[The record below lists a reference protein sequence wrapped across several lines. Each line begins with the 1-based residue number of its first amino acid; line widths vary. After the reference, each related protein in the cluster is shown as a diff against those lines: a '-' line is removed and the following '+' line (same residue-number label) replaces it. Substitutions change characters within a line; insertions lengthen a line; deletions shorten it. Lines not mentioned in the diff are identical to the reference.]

1 MAEEKINVYQNPLVQ
16 RYSSEEMLRNFS
28 PQRRGE
34 IYRELWIALAEAE
47 RELGLPI
54 TEEQIEEMRRHKSDI
69 DFEEIAREER
79 RIRHDVMAHIRI
91 FGSQCPK
98 AKPIIHLGATSAF
111 VGDNADLI
119 QMRDGLKILRARLVN
134 LIAALRDFALRYRDL
149 PTLGFTHF
157 QPAQPTTVG
166 KRATLWLQ
174 DFVMDYHEIVGRIE
188 SLKFRG
194 VKGTTGTQASFV
206 RLFGGDEE
214 KVKRLDQMITRKMG
228 FSESFIVTGQTY
240 TRKVDA
246 QIASALS
253 GIAQSAHKFSNDIR
267 LLQHLGEVE
276 EPFGKSQVG
285 SSAMA
290 YKRNPMRCERIGA
303 LSRYVITLAQ
313 SPYFTA
319 ASQWLERTLDD
330 SANKRLSI
338 PELFLATDAVLLV
351 CINVAQGLKVY
362 PEVIRRHLEEKL
374 PFIATEDILMESV
387 RRGGDRQELHERI
400 RGYAMEV
407 TLQMRSGGENDLLE
421 RIAAD
426 SSFGLSMEELRE
438 MMIPGRFVGRAP
450 SQVVEFI
457 EREVD
462 PIIQRDRE
470 LIGAG
475 VELKV

>member
-1 MAEEKINVYQNPLVQ
+1 MNVYQNPLVE
-16 RYSSEEMLRNFS
+16 RYASEEMLWNFS
-28 PQRRGE
+28 PRRRCE

-54 TEEQIEEMRRHKSDI
+54 SAEQIEEMRKHKEDI
-69 DFEEIAREER
+69 DFDLIAREER
-79 RIRHDVMAHIRI
+79 RIRHDVMAHIRV

-119 QMRDGLKILRARLVN
+119 QMRDGLEILRVRLIN
-134 LIAALRDFALRYRDL
+134 LIAALRDFAMRYRDL
-149 PTLGFTHF
+149 VTLGFTHF

-174 DFVMDYHEIVGRIE
+174 DFLLDYHELEHRIK

-194 VKGTTGTQASFV
+194 VKGTTGTQASFM
-206 RLFGGDEE
+206 RLFDGDGE
-214 KVKRLDQMITRKMG
+214 KVKRLDQLVTRKMG
-228 FSESFIVTGQTY
+228 FSESFPVTGQTY
-240 TRKVDA
+240 PRKVDS
-246 QIASALS
+246 QIASTLS

-267 LLQHLGEVE
+267 LLQHLKEIE
-276 EPFGKSQVG
+276 EPFGRSQIG

-303 LSRYVITLAQ
+303 LSRYAITLAQ
-313 SPYFTA
+313 SPCFTA

-330 SANKRLSI
+330 SANKRLSM
-338 PELFLATDAVLLV
+338 PEIFLTVDAILLI
-351 CINVAQGLKVY
+351 CINVVQGLNVY
-362 PEVIRRHLEEKL
+362 PKVIERHLQQEL
-374 PFIATEDILMESV
+374 PFIATENILMEAV

-400 RGYAMEV
+400 RRYAMEV
-407 TLQMRSGGENDLLE
+407 ALQVKEGGENDLLE

-426 SSFGLSMEELRE
+426 SAFGLEMKELKE
-438 MMIPGRFVGRAP
+438 TLTPHKFVGRAP

-457 EREVD
+457 EKEVD
-462 PIIQRDRE
+462 PLIQRNQH
-470 LIGAG
+470 LIGTK